1 MARFPIVLLFFLAF
15 TGPILAQEAGK
26 GAAPSP
32 EIVSFAESITGVTW
46 KSRGTFQVKGVR
58 FDGESLAPIREN
70 GESLRPYDTYF
81 PDAGLIRVVY
91 ADGTTSWYL
100 FSDDLKYVTSV
111 KVLSERTFALPEG
124 AVAKPVKRFPEDLEG
139 VVFEST
145 DNGPDRVAAKMRW
158 NGKELEFA
166 ALQGNEWKTER
177 QRAVV
182 ADRRVFETQPAEDVI
197 VWFVYHSDGSEAWFL
212 QIENI
217 FGGHRAEVPPVSSFT
232 PADSGL
238 NEQQNDLAN
247 HLMDLQAAGVKE
259 PAGTLQRQFERKLR
273 DQPDLLKSLRTRWGG
288 R

>member
-1 MARFPIVLLFFLAF
+1 MDRFPIILFLFLAF
-15 TGPILAQEAGK
+15 AGPILAQKTGEAVP
-26 GAAPSP
+26 PSP

-91 ADGTTSWYL
+91 ADGTASWYL

-158 NGKELEFA
+158 NGRELEFA
-166 ALQGNEWKTER
+166 ALNGNEWKTER
-177 QRAVV
+177 HKAVV

-197 VWFVYHSDGSEAWFL
+197 VWFVFHSDGSQAWFL
-212 QIENI
+212 QVENI
-217 FGGHRAEVPPVSSFT
+217 FGGHRAEIPAVSAVT
-232 PADSGL
+232 PAETGL
-238 NEQQNDLAN
+238 NDQQNDLAN
-247 HLMDLQAAGVKE
+247 HLADLLAVGMKE
-259 PAGTLQRQFERKLR
+259 PAATLQRQFERKLR
-273 DQPDLLKSLRTRWGG
+273 DQPDLLKSLKNRWAG

>member
-1 MARFPIVLLFFLAF
+1 MTRFLVLPFVVLAF
-15 TGPILAQEAGK
+15 PVTILAQEPKEG
-26 GAAPSP
+26 PSP
-32 EIVSFAESITGVTW
+32 EIAAFAESITGVNW

-58 FDGESLAPIREN
+58 FDGEALAPLREN

-91 ADGTTSWYL
+91 ADGTASWYL

-124 AVAKPVKRFPEDLEG
+124 AVAKPVKRFPEELDG

-158 NGKELEFA
+158 NGRELEVA
-166 ALQGNEWKTER
+166 ALNANEWKTER
-177 QRAVV
+177 HKVVV

-197 VWFVYHSDGSEAWFL
+197 IWFVFHSDGSQAWFL
-212 QIENI
+212 QVENI
-217 FGGHRAEVPPVSSFT
+217 FGGHRAEIPAVSAVT
-232 PADSGL
+232 PAESGL

-247 HLMDLQAAGVKE
+247 HLADLQAVGMKE
-259 PAGTLQRQFERKLR
+259 PAATLQRQFERKLR
-273 DQPDLLKSLRTRWGG
+273 DQPDLLKSLKNRWAG

>member
-1 MARFPIVLLFFLAF
+1 MDRFPIILLLFLAF
-15 TGPILAQEAGK
+15 AGPILAQEAGEA
-26 GAAPSP
+26 AAPSP

-91 ADGTTSWYL
+91 ADGTASWYL

-124 AVAKPVKRFPEDLEG
+124 AVAKPVKRFPGDLEG

-145 DNGPDRVAAKMRW
+145 DNGPDRVGAKMRW
-158 NGKELEFA
+158 NGKDLEFA

-182 ADRRVFETQPAEDVI
+182 AERRVFETQPAEDVI
-197 VWFVYHSDGSEAWFL
+197 VWFVFHSDGSEAWFL
-212 QIENI
+212 QVENI
-217 FGGHRAEVPPVSSFT
+217 FGGHRAEVPPVSSVT
-232 PADSGL
+232 PAESGL